1 MAVTYA
7 GTKTETG
14 EYAEIVQE
22 IYADSPTF
30 RGETIELVEGHKS
43 GMDIYESSATITFT
57 AANYGAVT
65 TDNVILKAQKSV
77 VNLNTFNAEG
87 IIDESSLKEKGT
99 RFMRSMKAGAY
110 NVVSDEFDKKVL
122 IQVQPAIG
130 AKLESWVWNGA
141 TTATKTAI
149 AALVPGAGQGSIS
162 AGAQALV
169 AAMPVTL
176 FDSVP
181 ARMLYNDSQ
190 SKTVAGNGLG
200 EYLKVASPAAVT
212 TATIVAEYV
221 KIYNTIPDDV
231 LVMTGDDAPIIYA
244 PKAHYKLIKNVNK
257 VQGVALQENFVG
269 TSFND
274 MYFNDVKIIFVDLVG
289 FAIVA
294 QKKNIMLVM
303 DLLSDSSQLIIEKEA
318 NASTRRIVKLI
329 NSMATWVVKQKWN
342 VLYNG

>member
-1 MAVTYA
+1 MAVTYT
-7 GTKTETG
+7 GTKTEAG

-43 GMDIYESSATITFT
+43 GLDIYESSAEITFT
-57 AANYGAVT
+57 AANYGQVT
-65 TDNVILKAQKSV
+65 ADNVNLKAQKSI
-77 VNLNTFNAEG
+77 VNLKTFNVEG
-87 IIDESSLKEKGT
+87 IIDESSLKGT
-99 RFMRSMKAGAY
+99 RFEKSMKAGAY
-110 NVVSDEFDKKVL
+110 NVVSDEFDQKVL
-122 IQVQPAIG
+122 IQVQPAVG

-141 TTATKTAI
+141 TAATKAAI
-149 AALVPGAGQGSIS
+149 AALVPGAGQGSVS

-181 ARMLYNDSQ
+181 ATMIYNDSQ
-190 SKTVAGNGLG
+190 SKAVPGAGLG
-200 EYLKVASPAAVT
+200 DYLKVAGTTVT
-212 TATIVAEYV
+212 TANIVAEYV
-221 KIYNTIPDDV
+221 KKYNAIPNDV

-244 PKAHYKLIKNVNK
+244 PKAHYKLIKSVNR
-257 VQGVALQENFVG
+257 VQGAALQENFVG
-269 TSFND
+269 NSFND

-289 FAIVA
+289 FSIVA
-294 QKKNIMLVM
+294 QKKNLKLVM

-318 NASTRRIVKLI
+318 NASTRRILKLI
-329 NSMATWVVKQKWN
+329 NSMTTWVVKQKWN

>member
-1 MAVTYA
+1 MAITYT
-7 GTKTETG
+7 GTKTEAG

-43 GMDIYESSATITFT
+43 GLYVYESSAEITFS
-57 AANYGAVT
+57 AANYGPVT
-65 TDNVILKAQKSV
+65 ADNVNLKAQKSI
-77 VNLNTFNAEG
+77 VNLKTFNVEG
-87 IIDESSLKEKGT
+87 IIDESSLKGT
-99 RFMRSMKAGAY
+99 RFERSMKAGAY
-110 NVVSDEFDKKVL
+110 NVVSDEFDQKVL
-122 IQVQPAIG
+122 IQVQPAVG

-141 TTATKTAI
+141 TAATKAAI
-149 AALVPGAGQGSIS
+149 AALVPGAGQGSVS

-169 AAMPVTL
+169 AAMPTTL

-181 ARMLYNDSQ
+181 ATMIYNDSQ
-190 SKTVAGNGLG
+190 SKAVPGAGLG
-200 EYLKVASPAAVT
+200 DYLKVAGTTVT
-212 TATIVAEYV
+212 SANIVAEYV
-221 KIYNTIPDDV
+221 KRYNAIPNDV

-244 PKAHYKLIKNVNK
+244 PKAEYKLIKSVNR
-257 VQGVALQENFVG
+257 VQGSALQENFVG
-269 TSFND
+269 NSFND

-294 QKKNIMLVM
+294 QKMNLKLVM

-318 NASTRRIVKLI
+318 NASTRRILKLI
-329 NSMATWVVKQKWN
+329 NSMTTWIVKQKYN

>member
-1 MAVTYA
+1 MAVTYT

-30 RGETIELVEGHKS
+30 RGETIEIVEGHKS
-43 GMDIYESSATITFT
+43 GMDIYESSADITFT

-65 TDNVILKAQKSV
+65 ADNVNLKTQKSI
-77 VNLNTFNAEG
+77 VNLKTFNVEG
-87 IIDESSLKEKGT
+87 IIDENSLKGT
-99 RFMRSMKAGAY
+99 RFEKSMKAGAY
-110 NVVSDEFDKKVL
+110 NVVSDEFDQKVL
-122 IQVQPAIG
+122 IQVTPAVG
-130 AKLESWVWNGA
+130 AKLESWVWDGA
-141 TTATKTAI
+141 TTATKAAI
-149 AALVPGAGQGSIS
+149 AALVPGAGQGSVS

-169 AAMPVTL
+169 AAMPTTL

-181 ARMLYNDSQ
+181 ATMIYNDSQ
-190 SKTVAGNGLG
+190 SKAVPGAGLG
-200 EYLKVASPAAVT
+200 DYLKVAGATVT
-212 TATIVAEYV
+212 SANIVAEYV
-221 KIYNTIPDDV
+221 KRYNAIPNDV

-244 PKAHYKLIKNVNK
+244 PKAEYKLIKSVNR
-257 VQGVALQENFVG
+257 VQGAALQENFIG
-269 TSFND
+269 NSFND

-294 QKKNIMLVM
+294 QKMNLKLVM

-318 NASTRRIVKLI
+318 NASTRRILKLI
-329 NSMATWVVKQKWN
+329 NSMTTWVVKQKYN

>member
-1 MAVTYA
+1 MAITYT
-7 GTKTETG
+7 GTKTEAG

-43 GMDIYESSATITFT
+43 GLDVYESSAEITFS
-57 AANYGAVT
+57 AANYGPVT
-65 TDNVILKAQKSV
+65 ADNVNLKAQKSI
-77 VNLNTFNAEG
+77 VNLKTFNVEG
-87 IIDESSLKEKGT
+87 IIDESSLKGT
-99 RFMRSMKAGAY
+99 RFERSMKAGAY
-110 NVVSDEFDKKVL
+110 NVVSDEFDQKVL
-122 IQVQPAIG
+122 IQVQPAVG

-141 TTATKTAI
+141 TSATKAAI

-162 AGAQALV
+162 AGAQTLV
-169 AAMPVTL
+169 AAMPTTL

-181 ARMLYNDSQ
+181 ATMIYNDSQ
-190 SKTVAGNGLG
+190 SKAVPGAGLG
-200 EYLKVASPAAVT
+200 DYLKVAGTTVT
-212 TATIVAEYV
+212 SANIVAEYV
-221 KIYNTIPDDV
+221 KKYNAIPDNV

-244 PKAHYKLIKNVNK
+244 PKAHYKLIKSVNR
-257 VQGVALQENFVG
+257 VQGAALQENFVG
-269 TSFND
+269 NSFND

-294 QKKNIMLVM
+294 QKKNLKLVM

-318 NASTRRIVKLI
+318 NASTRRILKLI
-329 NSMATWVVKQKWN
+329 NSMTTWVVKQKWN